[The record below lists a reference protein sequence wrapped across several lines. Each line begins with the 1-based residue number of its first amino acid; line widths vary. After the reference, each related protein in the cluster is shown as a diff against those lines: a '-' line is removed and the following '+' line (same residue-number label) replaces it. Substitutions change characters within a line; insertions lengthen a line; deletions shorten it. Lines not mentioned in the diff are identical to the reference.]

1 MKSSFTVDSPAP
13 SKSSLKIMPGP
24 THITLDWQNL
34 AEGWI
39 TSYKINVVPTKTS
52 NKTRR
57 SERAD
62 NLTTS
67 HLFVSQNGSVEYEP
81 REIEFNKRSG
91 PPINITNLEPETEYD
106 FVITTSLNG
115 KWKTTLS
122 LDDILTTANNSF
134 GPEGIIGV
142 R

>member
-1 MKSSFTVDSPAP
+1 
-13 SKSSLKIMPGP
+13 MPGP
-24 THITLDWQNL
+24 THITLDWQNP

-67 HLFVSQNGSVEYEP
+67 HLFVSQNGSVDYEP
-81 REIEFNKRSG
+81 REIEFNIRGCVSRK
-91 PPINITNLEPETEYD
+91 
-106 FVITTSLNG
+106 
-115 KWKTTLS
+115 
-122 LDDILTTANNSF
+122 
-134 GPEGIIGV
+134 GIV
-142 R
+142 ARRKKCQLLYYMLLY